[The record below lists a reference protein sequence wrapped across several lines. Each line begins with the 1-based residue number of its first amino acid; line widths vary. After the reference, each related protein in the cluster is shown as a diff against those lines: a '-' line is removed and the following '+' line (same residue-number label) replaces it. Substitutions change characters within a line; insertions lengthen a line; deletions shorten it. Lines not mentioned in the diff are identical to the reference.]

1 MSKFN
6 HNMSAI
12 SDGARHAEL
21 HNAHAASDPCAGA
34 VRREAAADCLCYNFI
49 SDMIV
54 LCETCRCSSSS
65 FNSFPDIG
73 YYFR

>member
-12 SDGARHAEL
+12 SDGARHAGL

-34 VRREAAADCLCYNFI
+34 VRREAAACCCRIFI
-49 SDMIV
+49 ACATI
-54 LCETCRCSSSS
+54 S
-65 FNSFPDIG
+65 FQI
-73 YYFR
+73 

>member
-12 SDGARHAEL
+12 SDGARHAGL

-34 VRREAAADCLCYNFI
+34 VRREAAASAAAYSLLVLQFHFRYDCF
-49 SDMIV
+49 M
-54 LCETCRCSSSS
+54 
-65 FNSFPDIG
+65 
-73 YYFR
+73 